1 VRRLGGFGK
10 GTVDSTQSAKG
21 MWGASSSVK
30 NECGVLEKQP
40 TVQVQKD
47 ETGVK
52 QPASRNGG
60 EERAAGTGDGLVI
73 TEPKGQIQEQEE
85 VEVSRWCHNLR
96 REVEWVS
103 PGSEKGGCRNSR

>member
-1 VRRLGGFGK
+1 MRRLGGFGK

-47 ETGVK
+47 EAIG
-52 QPASRNGG
+52 A
-60 EERAAGTGDGLVI
+60 I
-73 TEPKGQIQEQEE
+73 
-85 VEVSRWCHNLR
+85 
-96 REVEWVS
+96 
-103 PGSEKGGCRNSR
+103 